1 VAARLREDPHRWA
14 SALYDEVRA
23 LGYPR
28 SYVTFA
34 RQIRLRGL
42 RPHCEACAGVKGRPT
57 IEIPHPPGAE
67 IQWDWLGFEQTPW
80 GEKAYLLNGTL
91 SYSSKTRGVFA
102 ESEDQP
108 HLVEAIDGVLRR
120 LGGTARRW
128 RFDRMSTV
136 VSPNRG
142 RLLASFAEVARYY
155 GVAVDICP
163 PRRGNRKGAV
173 EKQNHFSAQR
183 WWRTARISNLAQ
195 AQAAYDRFQE
205 TIGDHRGRR
214 GRPAVELAEDE
225 HLLPLPVQPFP
236 SCLEVE
242 RSLSDSALVAFRG
255 NLSGVGPGLVG
266 ATVKVRLR
274 LGSDAIAIVS
284 ATGSLLAEH
293 RLEPAGAG
301 VIRRLPGQRE
311 ALEAALLSAF
321 TTRPPCRG
329 KENRP
334 PGPEAVAAA
343 RKLLDMPNPDVTVDL
358 ERYAR
363 LAGVRP

>member
-1 VAARLREDPHRWA
+1 V
-14 SALYDEVRA
+14 
-23 LGYPR
+23 
-28 SYVTFA
+28 
-34 RQIRLRGL
+34 GL
-42 RPHCEACAGVKGRPT
+42 E
-57 IEIPHPPGAE
+57 
-67 IQWDWLGFEQTPW
+67 FEQTPW

-91 SYSSKTRGVFA
+91 SHSSKTRGVFA

-142 RLLASFAEVARYY
+142 RLLASSPKSPGTTGWRSTSALPGAATAR
-155 GVAVDICP
+155 GRSRSRTTSARSGGGGP
-163 PRRGNRKGAV
+163 LASPTWPRPRRRTTAFRRPSATNAGGGGAPSSSW
-173 EKQNHFSAQR
+173 QGRASAAAAGPTLPLLPGGGAQR
-183 WWRTARISNLAQ
+183 LRL
-195 AQAAYDRFQE
+195 
-205 TIGDHRGRR
+205 
-214 GRPAVELAEDE
+214 RP
-225 HLLPLPVQPFP
+225 
-236 SCLEVE
+236 
-242 RSLSDSALVAFRG
+242 VAFRG
-255 NLSGVGPGLVG
+255 NLYGVGPGLVG

-293 RLEPAGAG
+293 RREPAGAG

-311 ALEAALLSAF
+311 ALEAAVLSA
-321 TTRPPCRG
+321 RPPCRR

-334 PGPEAVAAA
+334 PGLEAVAAA